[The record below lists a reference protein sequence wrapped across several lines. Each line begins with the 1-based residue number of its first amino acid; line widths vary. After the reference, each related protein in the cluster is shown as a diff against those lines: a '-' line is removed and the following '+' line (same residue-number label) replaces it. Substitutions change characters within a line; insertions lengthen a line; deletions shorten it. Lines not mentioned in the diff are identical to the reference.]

1 MTATRAVRRRPRQ
14 ARSQSTVDALFEAT
28 VQIIE
33 REGSDR
39 ITMKRV
45 SDVSGY
51 SIGTLYQ
58 YFRDRD
64 ALLMALS
71 IAHRDR
77 LIERLKAVL
86 AASREQPCRAAM
98 ASLVGVLVADARSRR
113 RTLQT
118 VLHAVSSKGMAA
130 RMRHAMRVLDDVI
143 ARSLADVAMAHGA
156 ALSPACGFV
165 LSRALTSVLW
175 SAVMEESDLLDSP
188 DLEDQLC
195 HLLVAAV
202 VPAHESGA
210 RHPAS
215 EVPAASVAAQS

>member
-1 MTATRAVRRRPRQ
+1 MKAPKVVRRRPRQ
-14 ARSQSTVDALFEAT
+14 ARSQSTVDALYEAT

-58 YFRDRD
+58 YFQDRD
-64 ALLMALS
+64 SLLMAMS

-86 AASREQPCRAAM
+86 AASRDRSCREAV
-98 ASLVGVLVADARSRR
+98 SCLVGELVADARCKRK
-113 RTLQT
+113 TLR
-118 VLHAVSSKGMAA
+118 AVVRAVTSKGMAV
-130 RMRHAMRVLDDVI
+130 RMLAGMRVLDDCI
-143 ARSLADVAMAHGA
+143 ARALAELAAGHGA
-156 ALSPACGFV
+156 TLSPAGQFV

-175 SAVMEESDLLDSP
+175 SAVMEESDLLDTQA
-188 DLEDQLC
+188 LEDQLC
-195 HLLVAAV
+195 NLLAATITPDATFEV
-202 VPAHESGA
+202 GHAEPNVP
-210 RHPAS
+210 PAT
-215 EVPAASVAAQS
+215 VGKLT